1 MKDVGFIAL
10 VYGLTFGGIV
20 ALVVRTVITGSRLAK
35 RIPDEDKPW
44 T

>member
-1 MKDVGFIAL
+1 VKDVGFI
-10 VYGLTFGGIV
+10 GLTYAITFGGIIL
-20 ALVVRTVITGSRLAK
+20 LVVRTLVTGGRLAK